1 MAPKLLKQF
10 IICLTTCI
18 MMLLKVDAF
27 AQENIYKAISEENI
41 DDRELQREM
50 LRYRAQIVSDFTQK
64 YQLNNLQNFWENIY
78 QGRSPKKALEEL
90 ALTNL
95 LKIKIQEQWLKAEGL
110 WPYKNYDEF
119 LNAMAEEN
127 KERDK
132 LQNEGQVIYG
142 PVLFQEQ
149 TYFDYKFSN
158 AIIKLKQKYE
168 GTKISL
174 NDSVLNHHFKDLKQ
188 SIYKNSNKSFQELK
202 SPIKSSFIEKVYAE
216 ILTQEIIKY
225 KPINKN

>member
-1 MAPKLLKQF
+1 
-10 IICLTTCI
+10 

>member
-1 MAPKLLKQF
+1 MATKLLKQF
-10 IICLTTCI
+10 IICLTTCSI
-18 MMLLKVDAF
+18 MVFRLDAF
-27 AQENIYKAISEENI
+27 AQETIHKAISKENI

-50 LRYRAQIVSDFTQK
+50 LRYRAQIINDFTQK
-64 YQLNNLQNFWENIY
+64 YQLNNLQNFWENVY
-78 QGRSPKKALEEL
+78 QGRSPKVALEEL

-119 LNAMAEEN
+119 LYAMVEEN

-132 LQNEGQVIYG
+132 LQKEGQVIYG

-158 AIIKLKQKYE
+158 AIIKLKEKYE
-168 GTKISL
+168 GTKITL
-174 NDSVLNHHFKDLKQ
+174 NDSLLNHHFKDLKQ
-188 SIYKNSNKSFQELK
+188 TIYKNCNKSFHELK
-202 SPIKSSFIEKVYAE
+202 SPIKSSFIEKVYTE
-216 ILTQEIIKY
+216 MLIQEIIKY